1 MTHISMNTGSVCEF
15 QIFIEDYINGAP
27 DDRLAENFEAHL
39 PQCASCRE
47 MLETTLNAAPAPDWL
62 ELLRQTDRT
71 PLPSQIETGSKSTLA
86 TSSAPVER
94 TPLIT
99 LPPILPSRFQ
109 IVRQLGAGGMG
120 GVWEAVD
127 RVLNRTVAIK
137 VLKSSAAIHEQQRLL
152 QEGTALGRL
161 GHPGIV
167 RIYEVILSR
176 DQPAV
181 VMEMVHGPG
190 LDEYVRD
197 RVIPPNEA
205 AFLCMRI
212 AAAAA
217 HAHDNN
223 VIHRDLKPSNIL
235 LSPAMT
241 DTGADSTTSHSHWQ
255 PMISDFGI
263 ARLLDETTITHAGQI
278 LGTPAYM
285 APEQTA
291 GLPSAIT
298 AAADVYGI
306 GAILYHLLTGRPPFV
321 TDHTSAT
328 LARVR
333 DADPLAPHLLRPG
346 ISQDLENI
354 CLKCLSKSPADRYPS
369 ATALEADL
377 GAFLQGRPVA
387 ARPARLT
394 LKTIKWVRRNRLL
407 ATFLTATLALLIAI
421 VTLSLLFAR
430 EQDKLRVIANR
441 QRDSAKN
448 AYDESRATTEKLER
462 QLEAAVVS
470 KDEVMELI
478 GNPNAFRSP
487 LSEDQLRRLNENAL
501 RVYRDYMDHFSSGTM
516 TRPRDLHVAVRYFSM
531 LLHLDPDKCQSAD
544 LERIANTFDSMSPE
558 QLNADGMLD
567 LRCRFL
573 EVSARAAAHRSEFS
587 RAAELWLQLA
597 GLFAESAGTGNQ
609 PSPLQTVSMRN
620 QSGMLM
626 NAAIELA
633 RDRNIRKAAES
644 AGEACRILRRVLIA
658 EPHSLIDHVR
668 LLDYTLGHIDYLRQ
682 IGDLQAA
689 TSAGEAALA
698 FSPTNGYPTPHIQN
712 TIDQLRARLNA
723 SLGNTPP

>member
-1 MTHISMNTGSVCEF
+1 MTHINMNSGSVCEY

-27 DDRLAENFEAHL
+27 DDLLAETFEAHL

-47 MLETTLNAAPAPDWL
+47 MLETTLNSAPAPDWL
-62 ELLRQTDRT
+62 QLLRQSDRT
-71 PLPSQIETGSKSTLA
+71 PLPSQPETGSESTMA
-86 TSSAPVER
+86 TNSAPVER
-94 TPLIT
+94 NPQIT
-99 LPPILPSRFQ
+99 LPPVLPARFQ
-109 IVRQLGAGGMG
+109 IVRHLGAGGMG

-137 VLKSSAAIHEQQRLL
+137 VLKSSAAIHEQQRML

-167 RIYEVILSR
+167 RIYEVILCR

-197 RVIPPNEA
+197 QVIPQNEA
-205 AFLCMRI
+205 AFFCMRI

-235 LSPAMT
+235 LSPT
-241 DTGADSTTSHSHWQ
+241 ISDSRADSTTSHSHWQ

-298 AAADVYGI
+298 AAADIYGI

-328 LARVR
+328 LALVR

-354 CLKCLSKSPADRYPS
+354 CLKCLSKSPADRYS
-369 ATALEADL
+369 TAAALEADL
-377 GAFLQGRPVA
+377 GAFLQGHPVK
-387 ARPARLT
+387 ARPAGLA

-407 ATFLTATLALLIAI
+407 ATFFTATLTLLISI
-421 VTLSLLFAR
+421 VSLSLLFAR
-430 EQDKLRVIANR
+430 EQNKLRSVADE
-441 QRDSAKN
+441 QRRSAEK
-448 AYDESRATTEKLER
+448 AYEDSRATTEKLER
-462 QLEAAVVS
+462 QLETAVVS
-470 KDEVMELI
+470 RDELMELI

-487 LSEDQLRRLNENAL
+487 LSEDQMRRLNENAL
-501 RVYRDYMDHFSSGTM
+501 NVYRDYIDHFRPGNM
-516 TRPRDLHVAVRYFSM
+516 TRPRDLHVALRYFSM
-531 LLHLDPDKCQSAD
+531 LLHIDPDKCQPD
-544 LERIANTFDSMSPE
+544 ELERIANTFDSMSPE

-587 RAAELWLQLA
+587 RAAEYWQQLA
-597 GLFAESAGTGNQ
+597 GLLAEMAGNSDQ
-609 PSPLQTVSMRN
+609 PSPLQAVRMRN

-633 RDRNIRKAAES
+633 RDRTLPKATES

-668 LLDYTLGHIDYLRQ
+668 LLDYTLKHVDFLRQ
-682 IGDLQAA
+682 IGDTQAA
-689 TSAGEAALA
+689 TIAGEAALA
-698 FSPTNGYPTPHIQN
+698 FAPVNGYPTPYIQN
-712 TIDQLRARLNA
+712 SVDQLRAQLSATLRI
-723 SLGNTPP
+723 TPP